1 MKPTFTPA
9 AEATSPTVAD
19 LLHEL
24 QVHQIELEMQNEALR
39 STQIA
44 LEESRDRYVDLF
56 EFAPVGYLTLSREGQ
71 IVGINLTGA
80 TLLREDRANLLRLRF
95 TNFVIP
101 ADQERWQG
109 HFLHAIQFSGKQT
122 CELGLQR
129 KDGSVFSACLDCL
142 LTESNDAAPTLRIT
156 MTDITE
162 RQQIVAQLRN
172 ANARLARLTF
182 EQAGHLRQLAG
193 ELTYAEQH
201 ERDRLYELL
210 HGDVQPMLVA
220 ARLLLSGLSARTP
233 VPDTL
238 RIAADACAHI
248 SRVIQVAR
256 TLSVQLSPPLI
267 RERGLIA
274 AIESLCQWVRINHGL
289 EVVLASAPD
298 AEPEDMAMR
307 LLCFNAVRELLMNV
321 VKHAGTKEA
330 MLTLQVVERD
340 SLQIT
345 VTDTGCGFDQEAVSS
360 GTGLAQIERRLGMF
374 GGSLQIE
381 SQPGHGTVTT
391 LCAPLRSITRE
402 YHDDQDTDRR

>member
-1 MKPTFTPA
+1 MP
-9 AEATSPTVAD
+9 PTVAE

-39 STQIA
+39 SAQIA

-80 TLLREDRANLLRLRF
+80 TLLREDRVNLLRLRF
-95 TNFVIP
+95 TNFVIL
-101 ADQERWQG
+101 ADQERWQR
-109 HFLHAIQFSGKQT
+109 HFLHAIQFHGKQT
-122 CELGLQR
+122 CELGLR
-129 KDGSVFSACLDCL
+129 RSDGTVFSACLDCL
-142 LTESNDAAPTLRIT
+142 LTKSDDAAPTLRIS

-162 RQQIVAQLRN
+162 RQQTVAQLRD
-172 ANARLARLTF
+172 ANARLARLTI
-182 EQAGHLRQLAG
+182 EQAEHLRQIAG

-201 ERDRLYELL
+201 ERDHLYELL
-210 HGDVQPMLVA
+210 HGDVQPLLVA
-220 ARLLLSGLSARTP
+220 ARLLLSGLSSRTP

-238 RIAADACAHI
+238 RIAAEACAHI
-248 SRVIQVAR
+248 SQVIQVAR

-274 AIESLCQWVRINHGL
+274 AIESLCQWVGINHGL
-289 EVVLASAPD
+289 EVVLASTPD

-321 VKHAGTKEA
+321 VKHATTKKA

-345 VTDTGCGFDQEAVSS
+345 VTDNGCGFDLEAVSS
-360 GTGLAQIERRLGMF
+360 GSGLTQIKRRLGMI

-381 SQPGHGTVTT
+381 SQPDHGTVAT
-391 LCAPLRSITRE
+391 LWAPLRSITRV
-402 YHDDQDTDRR
+402 HRNDQDTDRR